1 MKRATEEQS
10 KVLEEYMEQLEQE
23 TKTLEPSLDDVF
35 SEQNKRK
42 LFKNKH
48 DMLSFLSMANV
59 AAGQFRKG
67 NTKDG
72 KSVWELVFGSWCMLI
87 LRRRYDLL
95 RMPNATPSS
104 QDGMW

>member
-1 MKRATEEQS
+1 
-10 KVLEEYMEQLEQE
+10 MEQIEQE

-42 LFKNKH
+42 LFKNKY

-67 NTKDG
+67 STKDG
-72 KSVWELVFGSWCMLI
+72 KSVWELVYVNFEEGVE
-87 LRRRYDLL
+87 
-95 RMPNATPSS
+95 
-104 QDGMW
+104 